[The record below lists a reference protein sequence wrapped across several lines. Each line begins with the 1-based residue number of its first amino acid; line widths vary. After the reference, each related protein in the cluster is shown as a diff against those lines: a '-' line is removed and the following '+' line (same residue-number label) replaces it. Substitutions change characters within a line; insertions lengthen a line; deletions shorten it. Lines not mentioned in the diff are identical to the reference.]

1 MEFLKYADLD
11 DNRTPTYKLAT
22 QLNLKTQELYNTYRR
37 FNELEKALTAELQR
51 CGSISL
57 ERWTNILNAVN
68 TTNKPIAEILREV

>member
-22 QLNLKTQELYNTYRR
+22 QLNLKTQELYNLYRR

-51 CGSISL
+51 RGSISL

-68 TTNKPIAEILREV
+68 TTDKPISEILREV